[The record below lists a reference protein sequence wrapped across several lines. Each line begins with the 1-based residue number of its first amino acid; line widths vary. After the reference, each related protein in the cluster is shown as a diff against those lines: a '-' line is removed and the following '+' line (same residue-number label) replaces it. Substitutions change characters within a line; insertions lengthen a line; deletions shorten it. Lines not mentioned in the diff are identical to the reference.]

1 MIKRLTLKTMH
12 EPKNIARNIAVT
24 PEKDLFDNNIS
35 LYLLYYNVSSSFKYH
50 LLSLTL
56 LEFSYKSKQEQH
68 SNSEKH
74 QSPYCQFSTIISF
87 FGFA

>member
-1 MIKRLTLKTMH
+1 MH
-12 EPKNIARNIAVT
+12 EHKNIAIIIAVT
-24 PEKDLFDNNIS
+24 SEKDLFDDNITII
-35 LYLLYYNVSSSFKYH
+35 LVTLQQHIFFFQED

-68 SNSEKH
+68 SNSEKY

-87 FGFA
+87 FGFAWSQGE